1 MVGIDRHRI
10 VPVKSGCR
18 IAEVRH
24 TVINQPGAVDA
35 LFPDRLLGHGLVAAL
50 IIHTGIALES
60 EAVLGAEERCR
71 LCDQCI
77 GRGKGIVFGRQA
89 CRPDRNHCDRRGRK
103 QGNSADTRHDTCA
116 DPLGNFLEFGH
127 FTLSLSVIGQRK
139 RLDKPAFSLHEFV
152 SRTVQNNCNY

>member
-1 MVGIDRHRI
+1 MGHGIVDQ
-10 VPVKSGCR
+10 
-18 IAEVRH
+18 
-24 TVINQPGAVDA
+24 TGAVDA

-60 EAVLGAEERCR
+60 EAVLGAEQRGR
-71 LCDQCI
+71 LCDQRI
-77 GRGKGIVFGRQA
+77 GRGEGIVFGGETR
-89 CRPDRNHCDRRGRK
+89 CPDRNHCDRRGRK
-103 QGNSADTRHDTCA
+103 HGNSADTRHDTCA